1 MALKKDNNSS
11 TIKDI
16 YKKIKSLLPPEP
28 KAVFE
33 YEAKNEEER
42 VKVCCEKNLLKL
54 LINDTEAVSAYRDYY
69 NAVSDYVESEKEQ
82 SYTDGFKLGILFGL
96 DISEEKSIA
105 RYLSK
110 NLK

>member
-1 MALKKDNNSS
+1 MALKKANNSA
-11 TIKDI
+11 IKNI

-28 KAVFE
+28 KAIFE

-54 LINDTEAVSAYRDYY
+54 VINNKEAVSAYRDYY
-69 NAVSDYVESEKEQ
+69 NAVSDFVESEKEQ

-105 RYLSK
+105 KYLSK